1 MLYSLRVLQRIR
13 ESLALLL
20 IILLPF
26 HALLVTVLTKVIA
39 GRGHAPLGRLAVWK
53 EGVLAVILCLAV
65 VEIILLVKQRSAS
78 SAQRLALDVLD
89 YLIFILIFLS
99 FVLFAYRLPLSASSF
114 IYGFKYDLL
123 PLIAFLILRRVAW
136 SEVFLE
142 RIMKMLLIVGGIVAA
157 YGILTLFLPASFF
170 HFLGYSD
177 AHSLYLPDQSLSAF
191 QQISNSALKRIQGP
205 MSGPNQL
212 GIWLLI
218 PIAIAVSSLK
228 PQERKVAWRLALVAC
243 VF

>member
-1 MLYSLRVLQRIR
+1 MLQRIR

-114 IYGFKYDLL
+114 IYGFKY
-123 PLIAFLILRRVAW
+123 
-136 SEVFLE
+136 S
-142 RIMKMLLIVGGIVAA
+142 
-157 YGILTLFLPASFF
+157 
-170 HFLGYSD
+170 
-177 AHSLYLPDQSLSAF
+177 
-191 QQISNSALKRIQGP
+191 SNI
-205 MSGPNQL
+205 
-212 GIWLLI
+212 
-218 PIAIAVSSLK
+218 
-228 PQERKVAWRLALVAC
+228 
-243 VF
+243 